1 MIERGSNMERGNK
14 RNERKKQRKYGEG
27 QGKRERALEKEIG
40 KRGRYRIIESKIE
53 KPLVSP

>member
-1 MIERGSNMERGNK
+1 MERGNK

-40 KRGRYRIIESKIE
+40 KRGRYRIVESKIE